1 MWGRAPDTILDLG
14 DFLIMY
20 LHLGEGA
27 VVAERDIVGIFDLD
41 TATVSTDTRSYLRHL
56 QDEGRVRAVGTELPK
71 SFIVVMEDGKELLYT
86 SQISSATLLKRT
98 IGR

>member
-1 MWGRAPDTILDLG
+1 M
-14 DFLIMY
+14 IMY

-41 TATVSTDTRSYLRHL
+41 TATVSADTRSYLRYL